1 MTFIWITGF
10 KVQNTENQK
19 HKSWII
25 LSLRCAFETKTGLIN
40 LPYKCCS
47 DQGEFNS
54 VKRYKLIVYLLFLSC
69 YLECFPCFLV
79 TILPWPQASLSYLLP
94 CICFSRSGVIT
105 NATRFCSLRA
115 REEVLCTVV
124 PIFVNCSI
132 LSVHTWQTTPTVCLL
147 HHLLHR
153 LWSFWILN
161 SSVRSE
167 SKIMHINNDSSKM

>member
-25 LSLRCAFETKTGLIN
+25 LSRRCAFETKTGLIN

-79 TILPWPQASLSYLLP
+79 TILPWPQASLSYLLR

-105 NATRFCSLRA
+105 NATRVCSLRA
-115 REEVLCTVV
+115 GEDVLCTFV
-124 PIFVNCSI
+124 PICVNCSI
-132 LSVHTWQTTPTVCLL
+132 LKRA
-147 HHLLHR
+147 HLTDDANSL
-153 LWSFWILN
+153 SFASPFASFMIFLN
-161 SSVRSE
+161 LEQLGEVRE
-167 SKIMHINNDSSKM
+167 QNNAY